1 MMDKSVALSEVEAVK
16 KSVVESVEWV
26 ESGSRGVVDGA
37 GGGFDDGLD
46 VRFVLVYECLSGVH
60 VECSE

>member
-1 MMDKSVALSEVEAVK
+1 MVDKSVALSEAEAVE

-37 GGGFDDGLD
+37 GGRFDDWLD
-46 VRFVLVYECLSGVH
+46 VCFVLVD
-60 VECSE
+60 

>member
-1 MMDKSVALSEVEAVK
+1 MVDKSVALSEAEAVE

-37 GGGFDDGLD
+37 GGGLNDWLD
-46 VRFVLVYECLSGVH
+46 VRFVLVDKRLGGIHMECA
-60 VECSE
+60 

>member
-1 MMDKSVALSEVEAVK
+1 MVDKSVALSEVEAVE

-37 GGGFDDGLD
+37 GGGFNDWLD
-46 VRFVLVYECLSGVH
+46 VCFVLVD
-60 VECSE
+60 